1 MNSTI
6 IKETKN
12 DNVLASAVVAK
23 EKPLPVHPNRPMSS
37 ADPVVP
43 DKLTDPI
50 VIAIDHGYG
59 NIKTPT
65 FIFPACVTPCD
76 GDMLLSTDD
85 VLTYE
90 GKRYA
95 IGTGHKEFRQ
105 DKIMD
110 EDYYILTLAAI
121 GKELLHRG
129 LTSAKIVVAGGL
141 PLTWADRQREQFK
154 AYLSKNAHVDFNY
167 LDTDF
172 HVDIQEVFVFYQGV
186 AAVARKINHFKGTN
200 MLADI
205 GNGTMNVLNI
215 NERRLIPESCFTEKC
230 GTYQCIVAARELLQR
245 EFSVLPT
252 DAQIEKYLRFLHA
265 DIGEKYQAVISTAA
279 KRYVAGIFRR
289 LREHDYDPNL
299 MRLWV
304 TGGGACLVKNF
315 GNHPPDRVIILNDIH
330 ANARGYEDMAK
341 AALEKRAKENEQ
353 K

>member
-1 MNSTI
+1 MNQNHNN
-6 IKETKN
+6 ETKSIN
-12 DNVLASAVVAK
+12 TSSATKNADVAK
-23 EKPLPVHPNRPMSS
+23 VSERNQPASLTPMTN
-37 ADPVVP
+37 VGF
-43 DKLTDPI
+43 PI

-65 FIFPACVTPCD
+65 FIFPACVSPCD

-90 GKRYA
+90 GKLYVV
-95 IGTGHKEFRQ
+95 GTGHKEFRQ

-121 GKELLHRG
+121 GKELRHRG
-129 LTSAKIVVAGGL
+129 LTTAKIVIAAGL
-141 PLTWADRQREQFK
+141 PLTWAARQQEQFK
-154 AYLSKNAHVDFNY
+154 AYLTKNAHVDFTY
-167 LDTDF
+167 QGLDF
-172 HVDIQEVFVFYQGV
+172 HVDIQEALVFYQGV
-186 AAVARKINHFKGTN
+186 AAVARKINQCKSTN

-215 NERRLIPESCFTEKC
+215 NERKIIPESCFTEKY
-230 GTYQCIVAARELLQR
+230 GTYQCVIAAREMLQR

-252 DAQIEKYLRFLHA
+252 DAQIEKYLRFLRA
-265 DIGEKYQAVISTAA
+265 DIGPKYQEVIKAAA
-279 KRYVAGIFRR
+279 KRYVAEIFRR

-315 GNHPPDRVIILNDIH
+315 GEYAPDRVIILNDIH

-341 AALEKRAKENEQ
+341 ATLEGRKKDHEQ
-353 K
+353 KQG